1 MPLMIS
7 SRLSTSGRFVLLP
20 VLVLGVAL
28 LLAACGSG
36 ESNQSAT
43 TDGQTGSPHT
53 AATTIEITMTDY
65 GYEPSALTVPARR
78 QVTLQFTND
87 GSVEHY
93 FVVGDSITADQ
104 DGFRQNLLSGVSIT
118 KNKQTE
124 EPGEESEEAREEE
137 EGDHENVFELPP
149 RGKWLYDVYASGLQ
163 RRHVCDCMLRDN
175 RGQAPLPDG
184 NGGHPHGHRAQAV
197 GEPITDRSRAVT
209 KQIPP
214 PPIPISD
221 FLIAVLT
228 P

>member
-1 MPLMIS
+1 
-7 SRLSTSGRFVLLP
+7 
-20 VLVLGVAL
+20 
-28 LLAACGSG
+28 
-36 ESNQSAT
+36 
-43 TDGQTGSPHT
+43 
-53 AATTIEITMTDY
+53 MTDY

-149 RGKWLYDVYASGLQ
+149 GGSGSMTFTLPASKAGTYAIACFETTGGK
-163 RRHVCDCMLRDN
+163 RHYQMGMEGTLTVT
-175 RGQAPLPDG
+175 AP
-184 NGGHPHGHRAQAV
+184 
-197 GEPITDRSRAVT
+197 
-209 KQIPP
+209 KQ
-214 PPIPISD
+214 
-221 FLIAVLT
+221 
-228 P
+228 